1 MDKKWLTR
9 LLINL
14 VTTLPVV
21 QAEEL
26 FPDYIDTGNG
36 NSRLSRCSRAELK
49 AFRLIHVGN
58 AALYLDDCKKIGTI
72 FSADPKHLR
81 FLYEKDI
88 PAKAFKEA
96 SEEYLKINLG
106 PKYTAWQSAFDKFN
120 SHYQDIK
127 EGDYYDLIYDPK
139 TGLQLNL
146 NNKPLAAL
154 NDPEQSLAYLNIWFG
169 KEPFSEELKDSLL
182 NIGEQ

>member
-1 MDKKWLTR
+1 MDKKWLAR
-9 LLINL
+9 LLI
-14 VTTLPVV
+14 TLATALPIV

-26 FPDYIDTGNG
+26 FPDYIDTRNA
-36 NSRLSRCSRAELK
+36 RLSRCSRAELK

-58 AALYLDDCKKIGTI
+58 AALYLEDCKKMDTI
-72 FSADPKHLR
+72 FSADHKQLR

-88 PAKAFKEA
+88 PAKAFKET

-106 PKYTAWQSAFDKFN
+106 PKYAEWQPVFVKFN

-127 EGDYYDLIYDPK
+127 AGDYYDLIYDPK

-146 NNKPLAAL
+146 NNMPLAAL
-154 NDPEQSLAYLNIWFG
+154 NDPVQSLAYLNIWFG
-169 KEPFSEELKDSLL
+169 KESFSEELNDSLL
-182 NIGEQ
+182 NVKEQ

>member
-1 MDKKWLTR
+1 MDKKWLAR
-9 LLINL
+9 LLITL

-26 FPDYIDTGNG
+26 FPDYIDTGNA
-36 NSRLSRCSRAELK
+36 RLSRCSRAELK

-58 AALYLDDCKKIGTI
+58 AALYLDDCKKIGNI

-81 FLYEKDI
+81 FLYEKAI

-106 PKYTAWQSAFDKFN
+106 PKI
-120 SHYQDIK
+120 HR
-127 EGDYYDLIYDPK
+127 
-139 TGLQLNL
+139 
-146 NNKPLAAL
+146 LA
-154 NDPEQSLAYLNIWFG
+154 IRV
-169 KEPFSEELKDSLL
+169 
-182 NIGEQ
+182 